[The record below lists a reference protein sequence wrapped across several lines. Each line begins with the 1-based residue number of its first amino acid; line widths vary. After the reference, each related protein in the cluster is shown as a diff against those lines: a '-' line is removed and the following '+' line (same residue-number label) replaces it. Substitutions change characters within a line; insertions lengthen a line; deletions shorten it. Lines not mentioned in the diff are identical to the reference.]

1 MDAPVPYALEAPILP
16 VSLDACAAPTE
27 RAADV
32 RAATAISL
40 LWAIHGD
47 LSVADPPSSSF
58 FTVSFGAYRTVL
70 EGSSGSHDGPSSVG
84 CTRSHLVRSVR
95 SGVSRVRQC
104 VVVFL
109 SLRRR
114 PTHKPLVAPH
124 ALTVCSP
131 AGKGAGA
138 PPEPY
143 GVARCHSCNFAVVEN
158 ILILHL
164 VVTWN
169 APTPYA
175 CNIKLYSQSSGCGCR
190 PAREA
195 FSFILA
201 PKPMLRAQPLARR
214 RAPLGSRGAPVVAGR
229 GGRRDHLLHHGT
241 LCRVVHFHP
250 QESTHERSC
259 VELPHACRE
268 RDVSR
273 CSAQIPG
280 GNSQRHQHTHVPYPP
295 PAAGTASLSLSMKLR
310 SGSEASHLSTPSGP
324 FGGEE

>member
-1 MDAPVPYALEAPILP
+1 MSLSSILWSRGTLQP
-16 VSLDACAAPTE
+16 
-27 RAADV
+27 
-32 RAATAISL
+32 
-40 LWAIHGD
+40 
-47 LSVADPPSSSF
+47 
-58 FTVSFGAYRTVL
+58 RT
-70 EGSSGSHDGPSSVG
+70 
-84 CTRSHLVRSVR
+84 TRDST
-95 SGVSRVRQC
+95 RV
-104 VVVFL
+104 
-109 SLRRR
+109 
-114 PTHKPLVAPH
+114 
-124 ALTVCSP
+124 
-131 AGKGAGA
+131 
-138 PPEPY
+138 
-143 GVARCHSCNFAVVEN
+143 
-158 ILILHL
+158 
-164 VVTWN
+164 
-169 APTPYA
+169 
-175 CNIKLYSQSSGCGCR
+175 KLYSQSSGCGCG

-324 FGGEE
+324 FGGEEEAAGIALKSAPPGSASTPARRRTRASARPSGRPAPAAWRGTAAPSARRAGPRPCACRAARCPPW